1 MAAAAESYRQ
11 RAEHAAGGIPPLL
24 VAAERIAMTVK
35 PGVHGRRRVGQ
46 GETFWQ
52 FRQHQPGDSAQAVD
66 WRQSA
71 KTQPL
76 FIRETEWEAAQSIWL
91 WRDTSA
97 SMNYRSGRNLPTKR
111 ERGDVLLLALA
122 ILLLRGGENI
132 ALLGTGRPPAHGSGT
147 LDRMALT
154 LARAAAAED
163 DTPLGNSLPGFEL
176 LSRHGHVVLIG
187 DFLSPLEEIDLLL
200 RKFAARGIKGHLV
213 QVLDPAEETLPFT
226 GRSRFEGLEEE
237 GNVLVKRAEK
247 ARPEYRRRL
256 EAHLAGLNDI
266 TRALSWSITRHRT
279 DRAPETALMSLY
291 AAMSAAMPVGMSA
304 KARV

>member
-1 MAAAAESYRQ
+1 MVAAAETYRQ
-11 RAEHAAGGIPPLL
+11 RAEHIAGGVPPLL

-52 FRQHQPGDSAQAVD
+52 FRQYQPGDAAQAID

-91 WRDTSA
+91 WRDTSP
-97 SMNYRSGRNLPTKR
+97 SMSYRSGRNLPTKR
-111 ERGDVLLLALA
+111 ERADVLLLALA

-132 ALLGTGRPPAHGSGT
+132 ALLGTGRPPSHGSGA

-154 LARAAAAED
+154 LSRAAARDTET
-163 DTPLGNSLPGFEL
+163 DTPSTGNSLPGFEM
-176 LSRHGHVVLIG
+176 LSRHGHVVMIG
-187 DFLSPLEEIDLLL
+187 DFLSPLEEIDALL
-200 RKFAARGIKGHLV
+200 RKFAARRIKGHLV

-226 GRSRFEGLEEE
+226 GRSRFEGLEDE

-247 ARPEYRRRL
+247 AKPEYHARL
-256 EAHLAGLNDI
+256 EAHLAGLSDI
-266 TRALSWSITRHRT
+266 ARALSWSITRHRT
-279 DRAPETALMSLY
+279 DRAPESALMSVY
-291 AAMSAAMPVGMSA
+291 SAMSATV
-304 KARV
+304 RI